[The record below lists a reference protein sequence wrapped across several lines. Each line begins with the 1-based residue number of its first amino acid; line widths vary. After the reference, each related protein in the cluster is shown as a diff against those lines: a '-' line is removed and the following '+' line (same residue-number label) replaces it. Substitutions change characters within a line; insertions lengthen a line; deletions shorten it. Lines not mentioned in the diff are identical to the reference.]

1 MAESILRPIHV
12 WLNVINAL
20 LLRDIRVRAGKFY
33 TGYLVIFLMP
43 FGHLAV
49 VLVVLTV
56 LNRAPPIGTDPTIF
70 YGLSI
75 LPFAIFVYPGRSSSR
90 YR

>member
-20 LLRDIRVRAGKFY
+20 LLRDIRTRAGRFY

-43 FGHLAV
+43 FAHLAI
-49 VLVVLTV
+49 VLIVFVIMLGKV
-56 LNRAPPIGTDPTIF
+56 PPIGTDPC
-70 YGLSI
+70 
-75 LPFAIFVYPGRSSSR
+75 RS
-90 YR
+90 